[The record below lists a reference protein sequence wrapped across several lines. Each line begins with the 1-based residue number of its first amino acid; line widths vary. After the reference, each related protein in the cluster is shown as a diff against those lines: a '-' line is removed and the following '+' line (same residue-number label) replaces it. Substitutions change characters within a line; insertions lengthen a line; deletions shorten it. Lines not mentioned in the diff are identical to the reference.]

1 MTTKKRKSLANND
14 VAEND
19 TPAEKRGKYFS
30 ANWFRDNLYNGNE
43 IKALKSFLEACK
55 NKEEGDVVGG
65 YFAAGGDAMEIIKL
79 LDRKTDKIN
88 LLFTVPLL
96 SVLNQIIVSEMR
108 SGEELHRST
117 EAACRQ
123 LLYSH
128 LDTVHF
134 MLGAE
139 ASSHSRRT
147 ILTLLAAMVTANS
160 QLAKEVLAHVNFPPS
175 ELKQLT
181 THRKPQNKNNT
192 RTCFIRFIMAFLI
205 GGDVHVIK
213 LLTDKKDLL
222 ISVIPGLVYDHVA
235 TVTLVLS
242 TLRTQLLE
250 NTHITKTRKMNVFN
264 TSLVHNLLA
273 LYDWIG
279 PDGHWST
286 VKNKLKKNS
295 LGNED
300 DKQLVGLAL
309 HRLLLVLCTSH
320 KYGVIFHDKSIGT
333 SGKKYNE
340 LIETVLEFMN
350 QPWEDELRRELTL
363 KILVTCPDLF
373 RNFVTRIH
381 SYLKPRNS
389 ISWFKTVK
397 FLKEVISSMNAEAY
411 LKSQDSSFSQDQLT
425 SMIKNLTVPS
435 TVLRMAR
442 KAILTP
448 DDMDVCYI
456 LIELLLTMLN
466 GLHSFMSSLEKFQ
479 LLSQR
484 DLEDMKATIQT
495 YLMENSPTGEALLL
509 AWEKATS
516 HPKAKTLA
524 PTQQSHPLALLD
536 LLSLLHQCCPQLLDT
551 DTFDS
556 RTFLSDVQR
565 VFSGEEDEA
574 KHVIKALQLLVAIDK
589 LTFAPGKTMFEPTL
603 SLLLSLLGSS
613 SCTPAHMTLC
623 SLLWETGLF
632 EGSEV
637 EMLVWLHCYM
647 AISQE
652 HRAEVARILVQAV
665 THVATH
671 TGMYLDM
678 VTKATELAKEDDW
691 TSRLDVDNIFDELM
705 EVENITQESYD
716 YQPAPSAVTLGPL
729 LPGFLHVATE
739 HLGDNEPSPELINFS
754 SYVVVHLLHSQI
766 SSSTL
771 YHIVAEFSM
780 LLPSSVL
787 TYVQGWLPKSSPVP
801 LKKPFKPCSP
811 ERKLSKAL
819 LSLGE
824 SSIHNVFEM
833 KQVTTDNHINGIN
846 ENSKAMLLKNS
857 ILNDSMDILSLKDPV
872 HLMLLFKESLFY
884 LCQLI
889 SQGNL
894 VECCGDG
901 FRQAFMY
908 LLLEMNKTQIEE
920 GMSLISFN
928 PANVKRRQN
937 SSQGNLLGHCFKHT
951 FMHPTILYSFSPVC
965 SKKYVSNK
973 LPTELVLHLVEIASR
988 LIKDE
993 TLLHFSLQPIRH
1005 KFINLITVW
1014 FKGYSKNKIKSHAT
1028 DDLLRLVDLLQLD
1041 IKDIVSLL
1049 ELMAPVPTDLL
1060 VSSLRN
1066 SNSICT
1072 LMSPLGSLLSHL
1084 LSRAGIIHQLS
1095 SKKVGVILQNT
1106 VESVSEHL
1114 IVLEKRTN
1122 VDVTPLE
1129 RGLLEF
1135 LESFPH
1141 HLAYVSKGLLNALLK
1156 HPKPQLSTIKLAT
1169 FLVERNKQFISV
1181 FESQASKT
1189 TSVIE
1194 TPELLF
1200 PVLSAALAH
1209 GSDTV
1214 NEDFLKSVYN
1224 YYITNIHEAVIQI
1237 TKTPDWLK
1245 QNSTAIVLLVERFME
1260 SDTSKRLY
1268 EHLQTKQA
1276 SRTYDDL
1283 YVLLLKKIFDNVKSQ
1298 NIALDENPRVLQ
1310 TEIFLD
1316 MLLKMCKQKSQDM
1329 KQVTDLA
1336 TAICECVDS
1345 AEETDVSWKS
1355 LKKSITWTEF
1365 RKLALKLGLAK
1376 KGHFML
1382 LDVMSK
1388 LCEVLYRDG
1397 CREEQVV
1404 TLFQMVLSHSQF
1416 FNVVIGSA
1424 SNKCSVIQLLLVLV
1438 KKAPSLMTSAH
1449 VPVLLGAY
1457 NASLSTSDQLILRL
1471 LKSYEHAGVSL
1482 HECRP
1487 YLWGEAAV
1495 NHYSVRSDLAQSLW
1509 RQPNI
1514 EQVLDLLTADNLAT
1528 TLKYF
1533 PLNRNLEVCEKL
1545 HADAPNTYDP
1555 AFLLPLFSHL
1565 LAPENLSRT
1574 FRFHRRGA
1582 LALTLACLGSN
1593 CENVRQA
1600 AFHVIARFYFH
1611 LEASTGSDKK
1621 VWVQFINAIGGGI
1634 CQISDDVQSV
1644 QPPYIVA
1651 LFLARAS
1658 LHVSNPLH
1666 PMFAPLHNYISL
1678 KSALNLTTV
1687 PEFLALFHSSD
1698 LNYRVHRH
1706 FILEVLR
1713 DGMKQ
1718 KDDFEISHKNV
1729 IYKILLS
1736 FYSSVIADKKSKLLI
1751 LEIVESSVKIPEA
1764 APLLVSSYGILSW
1777 LEQIIQ
1783 LLKPGDEHV
1792 NAILHILASL
1802 WNTLVNSSS
1811 SSKNNLFS
1819 DVSHHTLL
1827 LLLDLFTKFNLN
1839 MSPKELEIYLGT
1851 VYKVLSLQN
1860 CGKVVDAMTFTHMT
1874 SILHFSKEI
1883 LGSNEDCEDLLRFGY
1898 QFYKISS
1905 EDVKEKDDFV
1915 LARYNLRRL
1924 TIEWLNQTRK
1934 SD

>member
-1 MTTKKRKSLANND
+1 MDLGLREGLVKIAQNMDMFGSVTED
-14 VAEND
+14 VAFRRNGEYRKNMIERHSNKTHTSLIVYVINLK
-19 TPAEKRGKYFS
+19 TPDQYPV
-30 ANWFRDNLYNGNE
+30 YQHQ
-43 IKALKSFLEACK
+43 
-55 NKEEGDVVGG
+55 V
-65 YFAAGGDAMEIIKL
+65 AARLKL
-79 LDRKTDKIN
+79 LREIHN
-88 LLFTVPLL
+88 
-96 SVLNQIIVSEMR
+96 
-108 SGEELHRST
+108 
-117 EAACRQ
+117 
-123 LLYSH
+123 
-128 LDTVHF
+128 
-134 MLGAE
+134 
-139 ASSHSRRT
+139 
-147 ILTLLAAMVTANS
+147 
-160 QLAKEVLAHVNFPPS
+160 
-175 ELKQLT
+175 
-181 THRKPQNKNNT
+181 
-192 RTCFIRFIMAFLI
+192 
-205 GGDVHVIK
+205 
-213 LLTDKKDLL
+213 LL
-222 ISVIPGLVYDHVA
+222 ISVIPGLVYDQVA
-235 TVTLVLS
+235 TVNLVLS

-264 TSLVHNLLA
+264 TALVHNLLA

-279 PDGHWST
+279 PDGHWSA

-309 HRLLLVLCTSH
+309 HHLLLVLCTSH
-320 KYGVIFHDKSIGT
+320 KHGVIFHDKSIGT

-363 KILVTCPDLF
+363 KILVACPDLF
-373 RNFVTRIH
+373 TNFVTRIKP
-381 SYLKPRNS
+381 YLTPRNS
-389 ISWFKTVK
+389 ISWFKTIN
-397 FLKEVISSMNAEAY
+397 FLKEVISSMDAKTY
-411 LKSQDSSFSQDQLT
+411 LKSQDSNFSKDQLT
-425 SMIKNLTVPS
+425 TMIKNLAVPS
-435 TVLRMAR
+435 TVLHMAR
-442 KAILTP
+442 KAILTEY
-448 DDMDVCYI
+448 DMDVGYQ
-456 LIELLLTMLN
+456 LIELLSTMFN
-466 GLHSFMSSLEKFQ
+466 GLHSFMSSVEQAQ

-484 DLEDMKATIQT
+484 DLEEMKATIQT

-509 AWEKATS
+509 AWKKATS
-516 HPKAKTLA
+516 HPKAKILV
-524 PTQQSHPLALLD
+524 PMQQSHPLTLLD
-536 LLSLLHQCCPQLLDT
+536 LLSLLHQCCPQLIDT

-574 KHVIKALQLLVAIDK
+574 KHIIKALQLLVAIDK
-589 LTFAPGKTMFEPTL
+589 LTFAPGKKMFEPTL

-613 SCTPAHMTLC
+613 SCTPAHTTLC

-665 THVATH
+665 THVAIH
-671 TGMYLDM
+671 PGRYLDM
-678 VTKATELAKEDDW
+678 VAKATELAKEDDW
-691 TSRLDVDNIFDELM
+691 TSRLDVDDIFDELM
-705 EVENITQESYD
+705 EVENITRESHD
-716 YQPAPSAVTLGPL
+716 YQPTSSAVTLGPL
-729 LPGFLHVATE
+729 LPGFLQVATE
-739 HLGDNEPSPELINFS
+739 HLGDNEPSPELANFS

-771 YHIVAEFSM
+771 YNIVAEFSM

-787 TYVQGWLPKSSPVP
+787 TYVQGW
-801 LKKPFKPCSP
+801 
-811 ERKLSKAL
+811 
-819 LSLGE
+819 
-824 SSIHNVFEM
+824 
-833 KQVTTDNHINGIN
+833 
-846 ENSKAMLLKNS
+846 
-857 ILNDSMDILSLKDPV
+857 
-872 HLMLLFKESLFY
+872 
-884 LCQLI
+884 
-889 SQGNL
+889 
-894 VECCGDG
+894 
-901 FRQAFMY
+901 
-908 LLLEMNKTQIEE
+908 
-920 GMSLISFN
+920 
-928 PANVKRRQN
+928 
-937 SSQGNLLGHCFKHT
+937 
-951 FMHPTILYSFSPVC
+951 
-965 SKKYVSNK
+965 
-973 LPTELVLHLVEIASR
+973 
-988 LIKDE
+988 
-993 TLLHFSLQPIRH
+993 H
-1005 KFINLITVW
+1005 KFISLITVW
-1014 FKGYSKNKIKSHAT
+1014 FKGYSKNKREYHGT
-1028 DDLLRLVDLLQLD
+1028 EDLLRLVDLLQLD

-1049 ELMAPVPTDLL
+1049 ERMAPIPTDLL
-1060 VSSLRN
+1060 VSSPGD
-1066 SNSICT
+1066 SNSIST
-1072 LMSPLGSLLSHL
+1072 SVSPLGSLLSHL
-1084 LSRAGIIHQLS
+1084 LSRAGILHQLS
-1095 SKKVGVILQNT
+1095 LKKVGVILQNT
-1106 VESVSEHL
+1106 VERLIEHL
-1114 IVLEKRTN
+1114 IVLEKRN
-1122 VDVTPLE
+1122 DVDVTLLE

-1141 HLAYVSKGLLNALLK
+1141 HLAYVSKELLRALLK
-1156 HPKPQLSTIKLAT
+1156 HPKPQVSTIKLAT

-1181 FESQASKT
+1181 FESQASKI
-1189 TSVIE
+1189 TSVVE

-1209 GSDTV
+1209 GSDIV

-1224 YYITNIHEAVIQI
+1224 YYMTNIHEAVIQI
-1237 TKTPDWLK
+1237 TKAPDWLK
-1245 QNSTAIVLLVERFME
+1245 QNPAAIIWLVDRFME

-1268 EHLQTKQA
+1268 DHLQTKQS

-1283 YVLLLKKIFDNVKSQ
+1283 YVLLLKKIFDKVKSQ
-1298 NIALDENPRVLQ
+1298 NIALVESPRVLQ

-1316 MLLKMCKQKSQDM
+1316 MLLKLCKQKSQDM

-1336 TAICECVDS
+1336 AAICECVDS
-1345 AEETDVSWKS
+1345 AEETNTSWKT
-1355 LKKSITWTEF
+1355 LKKSITWSEF
-1365 RKLALKLGLAK
+1365 TKLALKLGLAK
-1376 KGHFML
+1376 KGQFML

-1424 SNKCSVIQLLLVLV
+1424 PNKYSVIQLLLVLV
-1438 KKAPSLMTSAH
+1438 KKAPSVMTSAH

-1471 LKSYEHAGVSL
+1471 LKSYEHSGVSL

-1495 NHYSVRSDLAQSLW
+1495 NHYSVRSALAQSLW

-1514 EQVLDLLTADNLAT
+1514 EQVLNLLTVDNVAT

-1533 PLNRNLEVCEKL
+1533 PLNRTLKVGEKL

-1574 FRFHRRGA
+1574 FRFHRSGA

-1593 CENVRQA
+1593 CESVRQA
-1600 AFHVIARFYFH
+1600 AFHVVARFYFH

-1621 VWVQFINAIGGGI
+1621 VWVQFINALGGGI
-1634 CQISDDVQSV
+1634 CQISEDVQSV

-1698 LNYRVHRH
+1698 VNYRVHRH

-1783 LLKPGDEHV
+1783 QLKPGDEHV
-1792 NAILHILASL
+1792 KTILHILASL
-1802 WNTLVNSSS
+1802 WNTLVNSPS
-1811 SSKNNLFS
+1811 SSKDNCLS

-1827 LLLDLFTKFNLN
+1827 LLLDLFTKFKVK
-1839 MSPKELEIYLGT
+1839 MSPKELDIYLAT

-1860 CGKVVDAMTFTHMT
+1860 CGKVLDAMTFTHMT

-1883 LGSNEDCEDLLRFGY
+1883 LGSIEDCEDLLHFGY

-1924 TIEWLNQTRK
+1924 TVEWLNKTRK